1 MLNALIRPAPL
12 RRLALGDVVS
22 DIGSGVG
29 DVSNF
34 LNNLES
40 RLHDAETELQK
51 VNNAVRGG
59 AAGAQAGYNA
69 PTDLKPYLIGGG
81 VLLAV
86 LLLGGRR

>member
-1 MLNALIRPAPL
+1 MLNAIVRPNPL
-12 RRLALGDVVS
+12 RAIALGDVMS
-22 DIGSGVG
+22 DIGGGIG
-29 DVSNF
+29 DVSSF

-86 LLLGGRR
+86 LLLGRR

>member
-1 MLNALIRPAPL
+1 MLNAIIRPAPL
-12 RRLALGDVVS
+12 RRLALGDAGQV
-22 DIGSGVG
+22 VG

-40 RLHDAETELQK
+40 RLHDAETELAK

-69 PTDLKPYLIGGG
+69 PTDLKPYVIGGG
-81 VLLAV
+81 I
-86 LLLGGRR
+86 LLGLILLGRR